1 MDNQVNDEKQPLTK
15 AVDGIVTTSKS
26 TTTTTTTSNSSSNN
40 NKKFNAYSNNRYST
54 AVSSSSS
61 FTRLAIFKLT
71 LVNICGGLTF
81 GYNTGVIAGVLN
93 LDQWKS
99 ESEVDRGLLTC
110 SILIGAMFG
119 SIIGGIV
126 IERLGRKLPI
136 LFVAVLT
143 IIGALG
149 SSFVPPLWPLLI
161 FRVIL
166 GLGVG
171 ICGVVCP
178 TYVSEMATPE
188 KKGSL
193 GTLFQIAITV
203 GIFVSDVLGF
213 AFKSA
218 IYNYRWMFGF
228 GAIPG
233 ALLLITYFFVPE
245 SSKWIQ
251 KKSQQRNSFLLV
263 NSKNSRNEMGL
274 KVLLS
279 KSIGRFSLFIGVV
292 LAINNQL
299 TGINAF
305 MFFSPSIFESAGI
318 TNGNSPMIATIF
330 LVGWNVIT
338 TLISTFL
345 IDRIGRRKLML
356 IGTLVMSTSCIIL
369 AILNLLIKGTALG
382 VMSIILL
389 FIFIA
394 GFEAS
399 AGPLFW
405 ILVIEIFPV
414 EMREIGSSIL
424 NAIQWIFNITLSF
437 SFLSLVSLIGQS
449 AIFFIFGGF
458 GVLCLIFMYIYLPE
472 TKQDDD
478 DDDDDR

>member
-1 MDNQVNDEKQPLTK
+1 MDKDNQPQIDDEKQPLTK
-15 AVDGIVTTSKS
+15 AVDGNISTSA
-26 TTTTTTTSNSSSNN
+26 NNSNN
-40 NKKFNAYSNNRYST
+40 NNNVKPKYSSYNTRYST
-54 AVSSSSS
+54 TISTSSS
-61 FTRLAIFKLT
+61 FTKLAIFKLM

-93 LDQWKS
+93 LDQWK
-99 ESEVDRGLLTC
+99 ERSEVDRGLLTC
-110 SILIGAMFG
+110 SILVGAMFG
-119 SIIGGIV
+119 SIIGGIL
-126 IERLGRKLPI
+126 IERLGRKLPM
-136 LFVAVLT
+136 LFVSILT
-143 IIGALG
+143 IIGSIG
-149 SSFVPPLWPLLI
+149 SSLVPPFWPILI
-161 FRVIL
+161 FRLIL
-166 GLGVG
+166 GIGVG
-171 ICGVVCP
+171 ICAIVCP
-178 TYVSEMATPE
+178 TYVSEMSTPE

-203 GIFVSDVLGF
+203 GIFISDVLGF

-218 IYNYRWMFGF
+218 IYNYRWMFSF
-228 GAIPG
+228 GSIPG
-233 ALLLITYFFVPE
+233 VLLLLTYFFVPE
-245 SSKWIQ
+245 STKWIQ
-251 KKSQQRNSFLLV
+251 KKSQMRNSFLLI
-263 NSKNSRNEMGL
+263 NKNNGGKNEMGL

-279 KSIGRFSLFIGVV
+279 KSIGRFSLFIGIV

-305 MFFSPSIFESAGI
+305 MFFSPSIFETAGI
-318 TNGNSPMIATIF
+318 TGGNSPMIATIF

-338 TLISTFL
+338 TFISTFL

-356 IGTLVMSTSCIIL
+356 VGTLVMSISCVTL

-405 ILVIEIFPV
+405 ILVIEIFPI

-424 NAIQWIFNITLSF
+424 NAIQWIFNIALSF

-458 GVLCLIFMYIYLPE
+458 GILCLIFMYIYLPE

-478 DDDDDR
+478 DDDDM